1 MNASHPENVL
11 VIDEIPLLSVGL
23 QQIFRS
29 INPSVCVE
37 YTSSVF
43 TALSSGAYKE
53 KDFDLIV
60 LGSGENSLSS
70 DLALPV
76 SELKKRFTGAR
87 IMIYTDRYDARLIS
101 KMSEWGVNAC
111 VHKYEPFGEIVN
123 ACLRLSAGEI
133 YVSGIF
139 HTLYH
144 TYHLGQEPSPDAGT

>member
-11 VIDEIPLLSVGL
+11 VIDEMPLLSVGL

-37 YTSSVF
+37 YTSSVY
-43 TALSSGAYKE
+43 TALSSNAYKE

-60 LGSGENSLSS
+60 LGSGEDGFSS
-70 DLALPV
+70 DRALPV
-76 SELKKRFTGAR
+76 SELKKRFAGAR
-87 IMIYTDRYDARLIS
+87 IMIYTDRYDAHLIG
-101 KMSEWGVNAC
+101 KMSEWGIDAC
-111 VHKYEPFGEIVN
+111 VHKHEPFGEIVN

-144 TYHLGQEPSPDAGT
+144 TYHLGQEPGPDIP